1 MEKFPYQSLLA
12 ALLLLALA
20 FSIHDR
26 SPAQVQ
32 DRTVQDRTRISLQ
45 MSCETNSDQ
54 AFDRMG
60 EDAGL
65 GCGKTPEK

>member
-1 MEKFPYQSLLA
+1 MGKFPFQSLLA

-26 SPAQVQ
+26 SPAQA
-32 DRTVQDRTRISLQ
+32 QDRTRISLQ

-54 AFDRMG
+54 ALDQTR
-60 EDAGL
+60 EDAAWAASK
-65 GCGKTPEK
+65 CVKNNR

>member
-1 MEKFPYQSLLA
+1 MGKFPYQSLLA

-26 SPAQVQ
+26 SPAQAQ
-32 DRTVQDRTRISLQ
+32 DTTRLSLQ

-54 AFDRMG
+54 ALKVLG
-60 EDAGL
+60 EPDL
-65 GCGKTPEK
+65 GCLSKFAKNNR